1 MKRILVVDDEKDI
14 RSMLRIPLG
23 RAGYEIEEA
32 SDGAMAIA
40 IHRRRP
46 VHLLVLD
53 ILMPE
58 KEGIE
63 TILEFRRDYPG
74 VKIVA
79 ISGGGIVDAGDY
91 LEIAKNSGADRIF
104 KKPLDLP
111 LLITAIK
118 ELIGS

>member
-1 MKRILVVDDEKDI
+1 MKRILVVDDEEDI
-14 RSMLRIPLG
+14 RSMLRIPLE

-32 SDGAMAIA
+32 GDGAKAVA
-40 IHRRRP
+40 IHRQNP
-46 VHLLVLD
+46 VQLLVLD
-53 ILMPE
+53 ILMPV
-58 KEGIE
+58 KEGVE

-91 LEIAKNSGADRIF
+91 LEIAKSSGADRVF

-111 LLITAIK
+111 QLLAAIK